1 MNSHARDWMMASAI
15 HGKFPANVHVP
26 MGARHEITDP
36 RLAGRSQPAGTR
48 GL

>member
-26 MGARHEITDP
+26 MG
-36 RLAGRSQPAGTR
+36 GTP
-48 GL
+48 